1 MSMVAVDVDV
11 APTGRQN
18 TWRVLPLRGADVT
31 RLDAVEVKATLSP
44 VEAIVGSQLGP
55 FAALPFG
62 STLTNVFDGVQDAE
76 VTQVVRTKTSLEAF
90 VSFFTKLFEMEAN
103 ATDSPFVLVDGPDV
117 MTSGVPLAHV
127 AAVPQIPFSAWS
139 PSGAKSSMIGSPFVV
154 VGFTEK
160 TTIFEV
166 PPPGVALNTCT

>member
-1 MSMVAVDVDV
+1 
-11 APTGRQN
+11 
-18 TWRVLPLRGADVT
+18 
-31 RLDAVEVKATLSP
+31 
-44 VEAIVGSQLGP
+44 
-55 FAALPFG
+55 
-62 STLTNVFDGVQDAE
+62 
-76 VTQVVRTKTSLEAF
+76 
-90 VSFFTKLFEMEAN
+90 MEAN

-127 AAVPQIPFSAWS
+127 EAVPQIPFSAWA

-154 VGFTEK
+154 VGFTEN